1 VTGATVTGRTEFGL
15 LGPLLV
21 RRGDVVVP
29 IPAGLQRTLLA
40 ALLLRGGT
48 PAGVSELAETLW
60 GGTPPASW
68 RVSLQNCVMR
78 LRRTLGED
86 STARIITE
94 PDGYRI
100 ETEPGDL
107 DVERFES
114 ALTAGRAAARDG
126 YWSAAARL
134 LTEGLAL
141 WRGQPLAGVASA
153 ALAAR
158 ELPRLAELRLQA
170 LEARVDADLH
180 LGRHGEVIA
189 ELRGLA
195 AAEPLRERLHGLL
208 MTALY
213 RDGQQAA
220 ALAAYQDARAVLVR
234 ELGTEPGADL
244 QRLQQQVLMGDP
256 IPDQPGPTL
265 ARSPG
270 LAGLPERRSPPRA
283 APRQLPPASAGFAG
297 REAELAALTTLLD
310 GASRSVLIAAIAGT
324 AGVGKTALA
333 VRWAH
338 QVAGRFPDG
347 QLYVNLRG
355 YDPGRPVDP
364 SDALAGFLRA
374 LGVPGSDVPAE
385 PEERA
390 ARFRSLVAGRRV
402 LVLLDNAG
410 GGEQVRP
417 LLPGAA
423 GCMAVVTSRDSL
435 AGLVARD
442 GAHRVDLDLL
452 PIDEA
457 AGLLRGLIGARAA
470 ADPGATR
477 VLAAQCARLPLAL
490 RVAAEL
496 AVARPAVPLAD
507 LADELENQ
515 QRRLD
520 RLDADGDPRTA
531 VRAVFSWSCRQLG
544 PAAARAFRLAGLHPG
559 PDLDPYS
566 VAALTGDTVAEA
578 AEVLGQLAR
587 AHLVAEGGQGAA
599 PGRPGMH
606 DLLRAYARELS
617 AGQDSSPQRRA
628 ALTRLLDYYLHT
640 AAMAMDTL
648 SPADQHRRPRVLA
661 PVAAAPPV
669 SEPDAARA
677 WLDAQRTSLIA
688 AAAYAAE
695 NGWPGHAIR
704 LAGVLWR
711 YLATGTHLP
720 EAVSLLTWARRAA
733 AASGDRAAEAEALTN
748 LGITDARV
756 GRFQPAAGR
765 FQQALAF
772 YGDTGDQAGRARALH
787 NLGIVLTQEGRYSD
801 AVGYIR
807 EALALYRE
815 IGDRV
820 GIVRSLGT
828 LGGIDYWQGRY
839 RQSALHVREAVAL
852 AREIGDPTG
861 EAYSLGLGDIE
872 VRMGR
877 YEQAIPYFEAGLAT
891 AREIGD
897 RQFEA
902 YAIIGLGD
910 VAWRE
915 GRCPDAVDR
924 YTEAL
929 AIFREVGVQ
938 AGEAEAHNG
947 LGQAALAAGRPAQ
960 ARAEHATALMLA
972 AQIGDRKEQSRA
984 HHGLALACEAAGE
997 HGQARHH
1004 WEEALTRYTDLGAP
1018 EVDEVRARLAGTPGA
1033 AAR

>member
-1 VTGATVTGRTEFGL
+1 VTGATVTRRTEFGL

-21 RRGDVVVP
+21 RRGDLVVP
-29 IPAGLQRTLLA
+29 VPAGLQRTLLA
-40 ALLLRGGT
+40 ALLLRGGRT
-48 PAGVSELAETLW
+48 AGVSELAETMW
-60 GGTPPASW
+60 GPAPPASW

-100 ETEPGDL
+100 ETGPGDL
-107 DVERFES
+107 DVDRFES
-114 ALTAGRAAARDG
+114 ALAAGRAAGRDG
-126 YWSAAARL
+126 DWAGAARL
-134 LTEGLAL
+134 LAGGLAL

-153 ALAAR
+153 VLAAR

-180 LGRHGEVIA
+180 LGRHAEVIA

-220 ALAAYQDARAVLVR
+220 ALAAYQDARAVLIR

-244 QRLQQQVLMGDP
+244 QRLQQQVLIGDP
-256 IPDQPGPTL
+256 VPDQPGPPP
-265 ARSPG
+265 AAPG
-270 LAGLPERRSPPRA
+270 RPGPGRA
-283 APRQLPPASAGFAG
+283 VPRQLPPASAGFTG
-297 REAELAALTTLLD
+297 REAELAALTALLD
-310 GASRSVLIAAIAGT
+310 GAGGAVLIAAIAGT

-338 QVAGRFPDG
+338 QAAGRFPDG

-374 LGVPGSDVPAE
+374 LGVPGPDVPAE

-402 LVLLDNAG
+402 LLLLDNAG
-410 GGEQVRP
+410 GAEQVRP

-423 GCMAVVTSRDSL
+423 GCMAVVTSRDAL
-435 AGLVARD
+435 AGLVARE
-442 GAHRVDLDLL
+442 GAHRIDLDLL
-452 PIDEA
+452 PAGEA
-457 AGLLRGLIGARAA
+457 ATLLRDLIGARAA
-470 ADPGATR
+470 ADSGATQA
-477 VLAAQCARLPLAL
+477 LAAQCARLPLAL

-496 AVARPAVPLAD
+496 AIARPGVPLAD
-507 LADELENQ
+507 LVAELENQ

-531 VRAVFSWSCRQLG
+531 VRAVFSWSCRQLE

-566 VAALTGDTVAEA
+566 VAALTGGTVTEA
-578 AEVLGQLAR
+578 REVLGQLGR
-587 AHLVAEGGQGAA
+587 AHLVQAGGQGAA
-599 PGRPGMH
+599 PGRHGMH

-617 AGQDSSPQRRA
+617 AGQESSQQRRA
-628 ALTRLLDYYLHT
+628 ALTRLLDFYLHT

-677 WLDAQRTSLIA
+677 WLDAQRTTLIA

-720 EAVSLLTWARRAA
+720 EAITLLTWARRAA

-772 YGDTGDQAGRARALH
+772 YGGIGDDAGRARALQ
-787 NLGIVLTQEGRYSD
+787 NLGIVLIQEGRYAD
-801 AVGYIR
+801 AVGYVR

-815 IGDRV
+815 VGDRV
-820 GIVRSLGT
+820 GILRALGN

-839 RQSALHVREAVAL
+839 QASALHFREALAL

-861 EAYSLGLGDIE
+861 EAYALGLGDIE

-877 YEQAIPYFEAGLAT
+877 YEQAMPYFEAGLAT

-902 YAIIGLGD
+902 YALIGMGD

-915 GRCPDAVDR
+915 GRCPDASGH
-924 YTEAL
+924 YSEAL

-947 LGQAALAAGRPAQ
+947 LGWTALAAGRPAQ

-972 AQIGDRKEQSRA
+972 AQIGDRKEQARA
-984 HHGLALACEAAGE
+984 HHGLARACEAAGE

-1004 WEEALTRYTDLGAP
+1004 WEEAVTRYTDLGAP
-1018 EVDEVRARLAGTPGA
+1018 EADEARARLADTPGA